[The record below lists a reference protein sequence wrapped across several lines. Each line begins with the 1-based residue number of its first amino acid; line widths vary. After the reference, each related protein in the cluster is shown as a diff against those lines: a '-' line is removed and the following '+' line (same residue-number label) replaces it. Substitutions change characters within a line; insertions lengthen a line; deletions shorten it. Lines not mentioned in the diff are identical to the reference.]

1 MTTQF
6 PFLRRREFAYSTIFS
21 HPPLPGGGPAF
32 QRDGTARADLPAG
45 LAGICKNESNCTV
58 FLADSTWITT
68 WSQGSFEHALDE
80 RVVLSVSH
88 DRGRSWSSP
97 RTVIGSTAA
106 ERRTYAAPIVVPGTN
121 RMWMF
126 LHAGDQSSRPF
137 IDPSYDSGNLILI
150 GSEDGGESWSDPV
163 PIVLPERDLDVF
175 PDRFHGWINH
185 PPQIMPDGQVVLP
198 ITRTSAC
205 GQRRR
210 AWQLHPAEGSFVR
223 CDGLLTE
230 RDPRSMR
237 FSLLPEGPRGVRVDA
252 GAALASPA
260 LQRLCAAFDGLV
272 GDSGWNF
279 QEPTVVVLADGR
291 WLTVGRSFLGSPA
304 WSISRDGGRSWTPA
318 QPLRWAPEGDPIPHP
333 MTMCPLSRLPDGRL
347 LLLFTNND
355 GSSRGARH
363 VWDGDGR
370 TRNPQWFAIGRQIQ
384 GEERNAGLVFGR
396 PRILAEVDDGG
407 AANLKTG
414 ISMPYYFHRDGG
426 HFVAYNINKEHVL
439 LDEIP
444 ADVLDGMTP

>member
-1 MTTQF
+1 MTTL
-6 PFLRRREFAYSTIFS
+6 PLLRRREFTYATIYS

-32 QRDGTARADLPAG
+32 ARDGAACADLPAE
-45 LAGICKNESNCTV
+45 LARTCKNESNCTV
-58 FLADSTWITT
+58 FLDDGTWITT

-80 RVVLSVSH
+80 RVVLSVSR
-88 DRGRSWSSP
+88 DRGRNWSPP

-106 ERRTYAAPIVVPGTN
+106 ERRTYAAPIVVPGTG
-121 RMWMF
+121 RLWLF

-150 GSEDGGESWSDPV
+150 GSEDGSASWSEPF
-163 PIVLPERDLDVF
+163 PIALPERDLDVF

-185 PPQIMPDGQVVLP
+185 PPQIMPDGQVLLP
-198 ITRTSAC
+198 ITRTSAS

-210 AWQLHPAEGSFVR
+210 AWPLHPAEGGFVR
-223 CDGLLTE
+223 CDGLLHE
-230 RDPRSMR
+230 RDPQRMA
-237 FSLLPEGPRGVRVDA
+237 FSLLPDGPRGVRVDA
-252 GAALASPA
+252 ESARTSPA
-260 LQRLCAAFDGLV
+260 LLRLCAAFDGLV

-279 QEPTVVVLADGR
+279 QEPTVVALADGC

-318 QPLRWAPEGDPIPHP
+318 LPLRWAPDGDPIPHP

-370 TRNPQWFAIGRQIQ
+370 TRNPQWFAIGRQIPGEQ
-384 GEERNAGLVFGR
+384 GNAGLVFGR

-407 AANLKTG
+407 ATNLKTG
-414 ISMPYYFHRDGG
+414 ISMPFYFHRDGG

-444 ADVLDGMTP
+444 ADVIDGMTP